1 MSAADLERGPR
12 EDIAWR
18 RFQTEAMLTFSRV
31 HQQILRRTARRLEEA
46 GIDGITPAQANALIV
61 LFNAR
66 GPINA
71 QALAAALGVTEV
83 TVSRLLRRMEDDGW
97 VERAQD
103 PRDGRAMLAAPDSVD
118 TSSLGRM
125 AFGHV
130 LQPHDPAH
138 VRSPLRGSDGQSEV
152 AESNGSQPTP
162 GRRRS
167 CERRGL
173 TRRTRSSGRR
183 TRRSF
188 QQR

>member
-103 PRDGRAMLAAPDSVD
+103 PRDGRAMLIQTTP
-118 TSSLGRM
+118 M
-125 AFGHV
+125 ARARFGELVQVSNHV
-130 LQPHDPAH
+130 LDDLFGELSREQLSQLGELVSVIQAGLGPE
-138 VRSPLRGSDGQSEV
+138 RG
-152 AESNGSQPTP
+152 
-162 GRRRS
+162 
-167 CERRGL
+167 
-173 TRRTRSSGRR
+173 
-183 TRRSF
+183 
-188 QQR
+188 

>member
-1 MSAADLERGPR
+1 MSAADPERGPR

-103 PRDGRAMLAAPDSVD
+103 PRDGRAMLIQTTP
-118 TSSLGRM
+118 M
-125 AFGHV
+125 ARARFGELVQVSNHV
-130 LQPHDPAH
+130 LDDLFGELSREQLSQLGELVSVIQAGLGPE
-138 VRSPLRGSDGQSEV
+138 RG
-152 AESNGSQPTP
+152 
-162 GRRRS
+162 
-167 CERRGL
+167 
-173 TRRTRSSGRR
+173 
-183 TRRSF
+183 
-188 QQR
+188 

>member
-1 MSAADLERGPR
+1 MSAADPERGPR

-46 GIDGITPAQANALIV
+46 GIAGITPAQANALIV

-103 PRDGRAMLAAPDSVD
+103 PRDGRAMLIQTTP
-118 TSSLGRM
+118 M
-125 AFGHV
+125 ARARFGELVQVSNHV
-130 LQPHDPAH
+130 LDDLFGELSREQLTQLGGLVSVIQAGLGPE
-138 VRSPLRGSDGQSEV
+138 RG
-152 AESNGSQPTP
+152 
-162 GRRRS
+162 
-167 CERRGL
+167 
-173 TRRTRSSGRR
+173 
-183 TRRSF
+183 
-188 QQR
+188 

>member
-1 MSAADLERGPR
+1 MSAADPERGPR

-31 HQQILRRTARRLEEA
+31 HQQILRRTSRRLEEA

-97 VERAQD
+97 VERAPD
-103 PRDGRAMLAAPDSVD
+103 PRDGRAMLLQTTP
-118 TSSLGRM
+118 M
-125 AFGHV
+125 ARARFGELVQVSNHV
-130 LQPHDPAH
+130 LDDLFGGLS
-138 VRSPLRGSDGQSEV
+138 RDELRELGELVAVIQAGLGS
-152 AESNGSQPTP
+152 
-162 GRRRS
+162 
-167 CERRGL
+167 ER
-173 TRRTRSSGRR
+173 
-183 TRRSF
+183 
-188 QQR
+188 